1 MGDSIILPAKKP
13 TVWIFADA
21 SLDTKT
27 GIGGWGCHV
36 KSVRSATATVTGGT
50 FEGPTQCPN
59 AAELKAL
66 AMACHIARAANMI
79 EAGDHILLMSDSLVA
94 LMVLRRTLGANNL
107 STNDG
112 ALVPVYGHK
121 NKGSPIPPRFL
132 GPANKMQG
140 LIFSVGTVAV
150 SVRHV
155 TGHAQ
160 GGGPRQKIS
169 RRVDGIARAAM
180 RAARGKVVP

>member
-1 MGDSIILPAKKP
+1 MSDIILPAKKP

-21 SLDTKT
+21 SLDTKS
-27 GIGGWGCHV
+27 GIGGWGCHI
-36 KSVRSATATVTGGT
+36 KTSRSATATVEGGT
-50 FEGPTQCPN
+50 FETPTQCPN

-79 EAGDHILLMSDSLVA
+79 EAGDHVLLMSDSLVA

-112 ALVPVYGHK
+112 ALVPVYGFK
-121 NKGSPIPPRFL
+121 NKNRPIPPRFI
-132 GPANKMQG
+132 GPAIKMQG
-140 LIFSVGTVAV
+140 LLFSAGTIAV

-155 TGHAQ
+155 SGHAQ

-180 RAARGKVVP
+180 RAARGRVVP